1 MKKKSEKIIEE
12 TLLSEK
18 KIDTIIKKYLLE
30 REDLDVVTYE
40 KGEIS
45 FSEDSKEAF
54 SDIVDGLSEVLVD
67 LDFIK
72 EKEGDVIIHKRNK
85 RDLYA
90 DTHLESLISKLTD
103 VVESLVLL
111 IEDEGEIGT

>member
-1 MKKKSEKIIEE
+1 MKKNSKKIIEE

-30 REDLDVVTYE
+30 REDLGMVTYE
-40 KGEIS
+40 KDSES

-72 EKEGDVIIHKRNK
+72 EKDSDVIIHRKYGK
-85 RDLYA
+85 DLYA
-90 DTHLESLISKLTD
+90 DTHLETLISKLTD

-111 IEDEGEIGT
+111 IEDEDEIGT

>member
-1 MKKKSEKIIEE
+1 MVKE

-30 REDLDVVTYE
+30 REDLETVMYE
-40 KGEIS
+40 KDETS
-45 FSEDSKEAF
+45 FSEDAKEAF

-72 EKEGDVIIHKRNK
+72 EKEGDVTVIKK
-85 RDLYA
+85 YGKDLYA
-90 DTHLESLISKLTD
+90 DDELETLISKLND
-103 VVESLVLL
+103 VVETLTLL
-111 IEDEGEIGT
+111 SEEEGED